1 MLKQKK
7 SKIKH
12 IDIPPLNKAILPGD
26 NFYFYVNSSWLKSTH
41 IPESVSSYSV
51 NEEIQELID
60 EKLFEILREC
70 EIFAS
75 KGIDA
80 KGSKIKEVIG
90 RLILS
95 SMRFKVQ
102 KNSTHLLKD
111 KIQNL
116 QCIRSV
122 DDIGEVLGYLCKH
135 DVPTVLGTYLQLER
149 TKDDVSVYNLVIIDG
164 SLGLPD
170 DTYYRATAP
179 GKLRTLYSYIQ
190 LVKKVCK
197 ILEIHDLSTVIP
209 IEAFFSAHI
218 ENNESEEKDTNL
230 FKGVDLIKTFPK
242 FPWKTFFQS
251 YGIENFLENTFRIS
265 STKYIKLLEKS
276 FSSISFEQ
284 WKQLFIL
291 HTILHALPLLPPP
304 FDDIHFDFFE
314 KRLKGQKKKLSQ
326 NYLTLNLV
334 RNYLSVPLS
343 ILYKE
348 KYLEDSLKKD
358 ATKFIK
364 TIQDS
369 AVKQIDSNSW
379 LETKTKKTA
388 TKKIKDMI
396 LCIGWPEKYPVL
408 YIPTLHTDNLLYN
421 IYALSSSQTFK
432 NVELLN
438 KKSKPGVTWNEPNYI
453 VNAFYYNEI
462 NEFVIPAGILMYPFF
477 EVKEKEKEK
486 SIGCGCG
493 CGWNYGGLG
502 AVIGHE
508 MIHAFDEDGKN
519 YNEKG
524 FYKHW
529 WSKKDLKHFH
539 SFSKKLIELYSSSK
553 VFDVS
558 INGKKTLSEN
568 LADLGGL
575 SIALEALKKEIS
587 SLNDYKKKEELKQFF
602 ISYAVSWRTKEE
614 KQKVLQSLF
623 MDVHAAPEFRVNNIV
638 VQFDEWYYAFDI
650 EVSNKLYVPPEERI
664 RVF

>member
-1 MLKQKK
+1 MIESKRYKK
-7 SKIKH
+7 NNIH
-12 IDIPPLNKAILPGD
+12 IPPLEKRILPGD
-26 NFYFYVNSSWLKSTH
+26 NFYLHVNSYWIKKTH
-41 IPESVSSYSV
+41 IPESSVSYSV
-51 NEEIQELID
+51 NEEIQDQID

-75 KGIDA
+75 KGINA
-80 KGSKIKEVIG
+80 KGSKIRDIIG

-102 KNSTHLLKD
+102 KNSKFLLKE

-116 QCIRSV
+116 HCIRSL

-135 DVPTVLGTYLQLER
+135 NVSTILGTYLQLER
-149 TKDDVSVYNLVIIDG
+149 TEEDTSIYNLVITDG

-190 LVKKVCK
+190 LVKKLCN
-197 ILEIHDLSTVIP
+197 ILEIEDLSTVIP

-218 ENNESEEKDTNL
+218 EKNGSAKDNNNNL
-230 FKGVDLIKTFPK
+230 FKGVDLVKRFPK

-251 YGIENFLENTFRIS
+251 YGIENFLENTFRIH
-265 STKYIKLLEKS
+265 STKYIEVIEKS
-276 FSSISFEQ
+276 FSSIVFEQ

-314 KRLKGQKKKLSQ
+314 KRLRGQKKKLSQ

-334 RNYLSVPLS
+334 RDYLSVPLS

-379 LETKTKKTA
+379 LEPNTKKRA
-388 TKKIKDMI
+388 TKKVKDMV
-396 LCIGWPEKYPVL
+396 LCIGWPEKYPIL
-408 YIPTLHTDNLLYN
+408 YIPPLHTDNLLYN
-421 IYALSSSQTFK
+421 IYALAASKTFQE
-432 NVELLN
+432 VQLLN
-438 KKSKPGVTWNEPNYI
+438 KKTTPGVTWNEPNYL

-462 NEFVIPAGILMYPFF
+462 NQFVIPAGILMYPFF
-477 EVKEKEKEK
+477 NKNKKAL
-486 SIGCGCG
+486 
-493 CGWNYGGLG
+493 GWNYGGLG

-508 MIHAFDEDGKN
+508 MIHAFDVDGKN
-519 YNEKG
+519 YDENG
-524 FYKHW
+524 VFKHW
-529 WSKKDLKHFH
+529 WSNKDLKKFH
-539 SFSKKLIELYSSSK
+539 SFSKKLIEQYSLSK
-553 VFDVS
+553 VFNVS
-558 INGKKTLSEN
+558 VDGKKTLSEN

-587 SLNDYKKKEELKQFF
+587 SLNDSEKKEELKQFF

-623 MDVHAAPEFRVNNIV
+623 MDVHAPAEFRVNNIV
-638 VQFDEWYYAFDI
+638 IHFDEWYSAFDI
-650 EVSNKLYVPPEERI
+650 EVSNNLYVPPEERI